1 MATKARIIAD
11 IVSDLANNQSK
22 AIVVNSSGNDL
33 VYGVAGGEISEP
45 TDAYKN
51 FNTVSANQTLTMA
64 ADKNYFLQGPITV
77 NNNVTWTVNGTGTL
91 IIM

>member
-33 VYGVAGGEISEP
+33 VYGVAGGEIAEP

-51 FNTVSANQTLTMA
+51 QHCFC
-64 ADKNYFLQGPITV
+64 
-77 NNNVTWTVNGTGTL
+77 
-91 IIM
+91 